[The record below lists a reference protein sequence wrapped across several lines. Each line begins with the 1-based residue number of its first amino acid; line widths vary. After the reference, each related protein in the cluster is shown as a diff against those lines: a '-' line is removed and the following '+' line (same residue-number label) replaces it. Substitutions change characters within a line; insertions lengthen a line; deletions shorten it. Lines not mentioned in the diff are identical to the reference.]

1 MNAATPC
8 ARCGTPTPAHELS
21 MSLEG
26 DGFVCQPCTLTARS
40 AQQKAGMR
48 KAYLLGAILVGIPA
62 IIVILRIVLRV
73 YLANR

>member
-1 MNAATPC
+1 
-8 ARCGTPTPAHELS
+8 